1 MENLDSRAEGEGT
14 LSLSFWRGRTKR
26 EGFRTKEETIDWD

>member
-14 LSLSFWRGRTKR
+14 LSLSLFGVEGLNGRDFEQKR
-26 EGFRTKEETIDWD
+26 RP